1 MKEPDYL
8 KSMFDFVKGLGG
20 MKEYADFEEYN
31 REKFGI
37 DKKETPKD
45 EYEIFLNEMP
55 EKEREDYFTI
65 FGRE

>member
-1 MKEPDYL
+1 MKKPEYL

-20 MKEYADFEEYN
+20 MKEYANFEDYN

-45 EYEIFLNEMP
+45 EYNQFLNEMG
-55 EKEREDYFTI
+55 EKEREDFFEA